1 MSSNDEKY
9 QKKYLK
15 YKKKYI
21 ALELELQQNGGGSI
35 FSTIKKGVTSAANTA
50 ASAAKT
56 GATYAASAAKTGAN
70 YAANAASNP
79 AVQAA
84 TLSAVS
90 LASQNPAVQ
99 AKLSQVQRTYDNSPN
114 LQLAA
119 QFAQSN
125 PTVQAAMANST
136 AQQAMNIAKAATSG
150 KQTPDSSLNN
160 LTLDQKQKL
169 IDMLQLI
176 K

>member
-21 ALELELQQNGGGSI
+21 ALKLELQQNGGGSI
-35 FSTIKKGVTSAANTA
+35 LNTIQKGFRSAASTA
-50 ASAAKT
+50 AS
-56 GATYAASAAKTGAN
+56 
-70 YAANAASNP
+70 AASNP

-84 TLSAVS
+84 TLTA
-90 LASQNPAVQ
+90 ASIAAQHPDVQ
-99 AKLSQVQRTYDNSPN
+99 AKLSQVQQKLDNSPN
-114 LQLAA
+114 A
-119 QFAQSN
+119 QFLAQIAKSH
-125 PTVQAAMANST
+125 PTVQSAMAHPT

-150 KQTPDSSLNN
+150 EQTPNSIWNN

-169 IDMLQLI
+169 IAMLQFI

>member
-35 FSTIKKGVTSAANTA
+35 LNTIQKGVRSAAST
-50 ASAAKT
+50 
-56 GATYAASAAKTGAN
+56 AASAAKTGAN
-70 YAANAASNP
+70 YAASAASNP

-84 TLSAVS
+84 TLSAFS

-99 AKLSQVQRTYDNSPN
+99 AKLSQVQQTYDNSPN

-119 QFAQSN
+119 QFAQMN

-150 KQTPDSSLNN
+150 EQTPDSIWNN

-169 IDMLQLI
+169 IAMLQFI